1 MFHLLREPWNPWMTI
16 SIILHDFEW
25 KTSKLLRDFM
35 WNCKN
40 YGHRMW
46 SAFHNLELMWNM
58 IPWNAKNCFRAWIFC
73 GCEFTDPLL
82 IWMQLLLVMTNDLIR
97 KLSKMFFSSILVD
110 AKKFFCTQLIFIHN
124 TYLTS
129 NILKWAMHL
138 QFWSQGVSF
147 LITIAFYSHGF
158 LWNTR

>member
-1 MFHLLREPWNPWMTI
+1 MMIF
-16 SIILHDFEW
+16 IILHNFEW
-25 KTSKLLRDFM
+25 KNNKLLRHFM
-35 WNCKN
+35 WNRKN
-40 YGHRMW
+40 YGHQMW

-58 IPWNAKNCFRAWIFC
+58 IPWNAKNCFWAWIFC

-82 IWMQLLLVMTNDLIR
+82 IWMQLLLVMTNDLVR
-97 KLSKMFFSSILVD
+97 KLSKKCE
-110 AKKFFCTQLIFIHN
+110 AKKFFCTQLIFIH

-138 QFWSQGVSF
+138 QLWPQGVSF

-158 LWNTR
+158 LWNAR